1 MWTQDEIS
9 SETDMLNSSFNEK
22 LQFIITSGEEV
33 VAGDTD
39 LEDELAV
46 DDDDEAITH
55 TFAAILLANIGSAFE
70 TELYNSGVSRH
81 MSPYK
86 HKFINF
92 IPIQRK
98 VLTAADGG
106 HFEAT
111 GKGDMHIMMP
121 NGKSTTRILLKDV
134 LYAPKMGI
142 TLVSIGKI
150 DSAGY
155 AALFHKS
162 QL

>member
-1 MWTQDEIS
+1 
-9 SETDMLNSSFNEK
+9 
-22 LQFIITSGEEV
+22 
-33 VAGDTD
+33 
-39 LEDELAV
+39 
-46 DDDDEAITH
+46 
-55 TFAAILLANIGSAFE
+55 
-70 TELYNSGVSRH
+70 
-81 MSPYK
+81 MSLYK

-155 AALFHKS
+155 TVLFHKS
-162 QL
+162 QLQIFSSMKGRKMFAQIQMINGL